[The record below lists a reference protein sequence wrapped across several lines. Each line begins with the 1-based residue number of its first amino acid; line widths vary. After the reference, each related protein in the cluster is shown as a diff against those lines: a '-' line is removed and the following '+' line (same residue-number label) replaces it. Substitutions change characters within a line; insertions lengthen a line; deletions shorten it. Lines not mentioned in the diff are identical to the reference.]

1 MERRPA
7 GQGNHAPQSL
17 LAVEGRI
24 KSQRPALGET
34 AQHDSLRGNAGLHLL
49 LYQHLHQLVSL
60 LNANL
65 VLLPCRI
72 QRQEIEP
79 GGHLEARVKRYRHLA
94 GSRTDNFHM
103 RRSAIIPLLNAKL
116 GVGPVT

>member
-1 MERRPA
+1 MNWVAR
-7 GQGNHAPQSL
+7 N
-17 LAVEGRI
+17 
-24 KSQRPALGET
+24 T
-34 AQHDSLRGNAGLHLL
+34 GLHLL

-103 RRSAIIPLLNAKL
+103 RRSAIIPLLNAEL